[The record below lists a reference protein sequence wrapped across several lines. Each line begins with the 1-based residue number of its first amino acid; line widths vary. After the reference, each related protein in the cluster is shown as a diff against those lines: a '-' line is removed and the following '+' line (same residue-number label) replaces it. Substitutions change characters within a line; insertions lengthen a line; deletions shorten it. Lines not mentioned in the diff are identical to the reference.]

1 VLIQRLF
8 KYSSFTVYFPHS
20 FYKESSR
27 KLTDFSPASLFLYF
41 CDNIILFVKF
51 LISVY
56 RQSSLMAEDIYGR
69 YFPIPAEH
77 YERSFMSY
85 GIKSCHAQ
93 STELEKRHSEM
104 MMYQN
109 ILI

>member
-1 VLIQRLF
+1 
-8 KYSSFTVYFPHS
+8 
-20 FYKESSR
+20 
-27 KLTDFSPASLFLYF
+27 
-41 CDNIILFVKF
+41 
-51 LISVY
+51 
-56 RQSSLMAEDIYGR
+56 MAEDIYGR